1 MSINKD
7 FNHSYWE
14 IKHLFK
20 SYDVIII
27 GAGIVGLSTAISIKK
42 INKKINVLI
51 LERGLKPE
59 GASSKNAG
67 FACFGSAGE
76 LLDDLQKMDEKTVWE
91 TVEMRL
97 NGLKLLRKR
106 IGDKNMFYQPKGGY
120 EVFYDLKKFEKCYQ
134 EVEYLNKKL
143 KQNFNLNRCY
153 SNVKTNNFGFQNVAG
168 ILKNQYEG
176 QLDSGLMMQ
185 SLEELVRS
193 YGVKTIYNC
202 DVTAYNQLNN
212 GVDLET
218 NLGFFHSKKVVIAT
232 NGFAKQLVKNLD
244 VEPARAQ
251 VLVTKK
257 INNLKVKGTFH
268 LDKGYY
274 YFRDIDNRLLLG
286 GGRNLDFKTETTNE
300 FGLNNKIQTKL
311 DELLKHVIL
320 PKVKFEVDY
329 RWSGIMGVGKEK
341 KPIIKVHS
349 KDVIIA
355 VRMGG
360 MGIAIGSWV
369 GKKAAELI

>member
-20 SYDVIII
+20 NYDVIII

-42 INKKINVLI
+42 KNKKTKVLI
-51 LERGLKPE
+51 LERGIKPE

-76 LLDDLQKMDEKTVWE
+76 LLDDLQKVDEKIVWE
-91 TVEMRL
+91 TLEMRL
-97 NGLKLLRKR
+97 KGLNLLRKR
-106 IGDKNMFYQPKGGY
+106 IGDKNMNYQAKGGY
-120 EVFYDLKKFEKCYQ
+120 ELFYELGHFDKIYQ
-134 EVEYLNKKL
+134 EVANLNKKM
-143 KQNFNLNRCY
+143 KQHFNLNHCY
-153 SNVKTNNFGFQNVAG
+153 SKLKENAFGFQNVAG
-168 ILKNQYEG
+168 ILKNNYEG
-176 QLDSGLMMQ
+176 QLDTGLMMS
-185 SLEELVRS
+185 SLEEMARNDNI
-193 YGVKTIYNC
+193 KTIYNC
-202 DVTAYNQLNN
+202 EVIGHLQLTV

-218 NLGFFHSKKVVIAT
+218 NLGVFHSRKVVIAT
-232 NGFAKQLVKNLD
+232 NGFAQQLVKNID
-244 VEPARAQ
+244 VKPARAQ

-257 INNLKVKGTFH
+257 MNHLKVKGTFH

-300 FGLNNKIQTKL
+300 FGLNHQIQNKL
-311 DELLKHVIL
+311 DDLLKEVIL

-341 KPIIKVHS
+341 KPIIKAHS